1 MTMHGYRKN
10 KVKEFETVKEF
21 SRWNYF
27 FDYYLKYVIVLICV
41 GILSVTFIKEIFIDK
56 VNTIL
61 YVAILNENKWIET
74 EGLIDQLED
83 YFQLNTE
90 KEEIIVSVYNLE
102 ESADLNKFYTL
113 IANEQIDIVISDDE
127 IAQYFDE
134 YGYLL
139 NLAELEL
146 SHIQVSADSLMTNY
160 SDVSYGID
168 LVNNKKY
175 QQLDGSIEH
184 PVLSVISNSTR
195 RSEVQSFLSYLFN

>member
-1 MTMHGYRKN
+1 MTIHERRKN

-21 SRWNYF
+21 SRWDYF
-27 FDYYLKYVIVLICV
+27 CDYYLKYVIVLICV
-41 GILSVTFIKEIFIDK
+41 GVLSVTFIKEIFIDK
-56 VNTIL
+56 VNTVL

-74 EGLIDQLED
+74 EGLMDQLED

-90 KEEIIVSVYNLE
+90 KEEIIISVYNLE

-127 IAQYFDE
+127 MAQYFDE

-139 NLAELEL
+139 NLDELEL

-175 QQLDGSIEH
+175 RQLNGSIEH

-195 RSEVQSFLSYLFN
+195 RNEVQSFLSYLFN